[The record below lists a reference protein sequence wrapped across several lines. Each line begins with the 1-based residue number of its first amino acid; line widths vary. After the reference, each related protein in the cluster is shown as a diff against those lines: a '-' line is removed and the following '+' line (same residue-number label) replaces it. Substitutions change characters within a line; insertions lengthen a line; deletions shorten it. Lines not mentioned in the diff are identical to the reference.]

1 MENDTTKLWK
11 LTKALN
17 EDNQSKSQATILEE
31 NDQIY
36 TGKKAAT
43 LLAENFKQD
52 SILNPTRDKTAKV
65 RKNIKQ
71 ELREQTTNPTMTDL
85 FSTSEL
91 TDSIRRL
98 KNKKYPGK
106 DGITNEMIGHLG
118 KTAKQKLLMTYNQS
132 WKTGEFPHT
141 WKEAIIIPIVKKGKN
156 KQSKTSYRPISLLS
170 CLGKTMERMV
180 NSTLKQMGLSTR
192 HNQAS
197 ENIVAQRIK

>member
-17 EDNQSKSQATILEE
+17 EDNQSKSQATILED

-36 TGKKAAT
+36 TGNQAAT

-71 ELREQTTNPTMTDL
+71 ELREQTTNPTMTDF
-85 FSTSEL
+85 FSPSEL

-98 KNKKYPGK
+98 KKK
-106 DGITNEMIGHLG
+106 
-118 KTAKQKLLMTYNQS
+118 
-132 WKTGEFPHT
+132 
-141 WKEAIIIPIVKKGKN
+141 
-156 KQSKTSYRPISLLS
+156 
-170 CLGKTMERMV
+170 
-180 NSTLKQMGLSTR
+180 
-192 HNQAS
+192 
-197 ENIVAQRIK
+197 